1 MISAKVT
8 VLFKDGV
15 LDPQGK
21 TIFNALKDLGYER
34 VKGVSTGKIF
44 NLQLD
49 HSDPAEA
56 EKEITDICNKLLANP
71 VIEQYK
77 IEVEG

>member
-8 VLFKDGV
+8 VVFKNGV

-21 TIFNALKDLGYER
+21 TIFNALKDLGHDK
-34 VKGVSTGKIF
+34 VKNVSTGKIF
-44 NLQLD
+44 NLELD
-49 HSDPAEA
+49 HNDKAEA
-56 EKEITDICNKLLANP
+56 EKELTDICDKLLANP

>member
-8 VLFKDGV
+8 VTFKDGV

-21 TIFNALKDLGYER
+21 TIFNALSDLGYNS
-34 VKGVSTGKIF
+34 VSSVSTGRIF
-44 NLQLD
+44 NLLLD
-49 HSDPAEA
+49 SDKAQA
-56 EKEITDICNKLLANP
+56 EKELEEICRKLLANP

-77 IEVEG
+77 IEVE

>member
-1 MISAKVT
+1 MISARVT
-8 VLFKDGV
+8 VVFKEGV

-21 TIFNALKDLGYER
+21 TIFNALQDLGYND
-34 VKGVSTGKIF
+34 VKSVSTGKVF

-49 HSDPAEA
+49 HADRTEA
-56 EKEITDICNKLLANP
+56 EKEIDEICQKLLANP

-77 IEVEG
+77 IEVL

>member
-8 VLFKDGV
+8 VTFKDGV

-21 TIFNALKDLGYER
+21 TIFNALTDLGYNS
-34 VKGVSTGKIF
+34 VNSVSTGRVF
-44 NLQLD
+44 NLQLN
-49 HSDPAEA
+49 SDKVQA
-56 EKEITDICNKLLANP
+56 EKDIEEICQKLLANP

-77 IEVEG
+77 IEVE

>member
-8 VLFKDGV
+8 VVFKDGV

-34 VKGVSTGKIF
+34 VKGVSTGKVF
-44 NLQLD
+44 NLKLD
-49 HSDPAEA
+49 HSDKSEA
-56 EKEITDICNKLLANP
+56 EREITEICDKLLANP

>member
-21 TIFNALKDLGYER
+21 TIFNALQDLGYNSI
-34 VKGVSTGKIF
+34 KSVSTGKVFTLKIDRSDKEDARRE
-44 NLQLD
+44 LD
-49 HSDPAEA
+49 
-56 EKEITDICNKLLANP
+56 DICRKLLANP
-71 VIEQYK
+71 VIEQYR
-77 IEVEG
+77 IEVE